1 MDHAI
6 KEVAE
11 RIRAVREDVG
21 LSVEEMAKRTD
32 VTVEEYKAL
41 EAGQSDFSFTFIYK
55 CAKACGVEITD
66 VMEGESP
73 KVTSYTVTRA
83 GKGLPIVRREG
94 FAYYRLAPQFRHKI
108 SEPFFVKI
116 PYSEEA
122 MDKPLHMASHEG
134 QEFDIV
140 VKGCMKIYIGP

>member
-83 GKGLPIVRREG
+83 GKGLPIVRRE
-94 FAYYRLAPQFRHKI
+94 
-108 SEPFFVKI
+108 
-116 PYSEEA
+116 
-122 MDKPLHMASHEG
+122 
-134 QEFDIV
+134 
-140 VKGCMKIYIGP
+140 IGRAHV

>member
-32 VTVEEYKAL
+32 VSAEEYKAL

-55 CAKACGVEITD
+55 CAKACGVEMPEAIKAIGTYE
-66 VMEGESP
+66 VTVKLHP
-73 KVTSYTVTRA
+73 KVSATLR
-83 GKGLPIVRREG
+83 
-94 FAYYRLAPQFRHKI
+94 
-108 SEPFFVKI
+108 VKVE
-116 PYSEEA
+116 S
-122 MDKPLHMASHEG
+122 
-134 QEFDIV
+134 V
-140 VKGCMKIYIGP
+140 